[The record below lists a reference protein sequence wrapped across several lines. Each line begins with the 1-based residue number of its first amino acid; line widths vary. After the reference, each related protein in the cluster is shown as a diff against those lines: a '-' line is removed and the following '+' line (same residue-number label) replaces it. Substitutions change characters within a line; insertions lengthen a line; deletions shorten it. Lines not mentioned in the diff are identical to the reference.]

1 MSQLTRML
9 GALLGSAFFLPSFI
23 SCVSKPLM
31 EEQPAPFGKD
41 ACLDSPIVGS
51 WKATV
56 PTEDTM
62 TFGPDCSGTSVA
74 CRSRFLFPPNLA
86 KSGIANLQVLE
97 SDGPKGCLTK
107 GTHRCSFAVL
117 TNTVTVNCGSGSFQL
132 TRL

>member
-1 MSQLTRML
+1 MARLKQLL
-9 GALLGSAFFLPSFI
+9 GALAGSVIFFPVYI
-23 SCVSKPLM
+23 SCVSKPLL

-51 WKATV
+51 WKTSA
-56 PTEDTM
+56 PTEDTL

-97 SDGPKGCLTK
+97 SDGPEGCLTK

-117 TNTVTVNCGSGSFQL
+117 TNTVTVNCGNGSFQL